1 MSAENS
7 ESEVVQASGVA
18 HGGGGS
24 LVVNAT
30 LRSTLTIQH
39 LTSAD
44 FFATQATDIED
55 KARADGVKFGDSVY
69 NQNAPRH
76 AAYVTGAIFVAVAY
90 LEAAINDLFA
100 LAADPMYKTDE
111 DYKNTIVGTLTP
123 ETRGRFADAWHGT
136 GSWKG
141 KALREETNALVKFK
155 HALKLARIQLSG
167 TETGGGTLHNKVD
180 CLIDFRSYLIHSQP
194 STTTYYSEEDRFSD
208 DDRSEKMVK
217 RLKESNVPENTLG
230 LDTRTVTAV
239 QTRYLS
245 AGCARWAV
253 RSSAG
258 YAQLFY
264 SRLGIT
270 AYNDRLTELAKKS

>member
-1 MSAENS
+1 MPAKNSAPEP
-7 ESEVVQASGVA
+7 VYGGGVA

-24 LVVNAT
+24 LVVNAS
-30 LRSTLTIQH
+30 LRASLTIHH

-44 FFATQATDIED
+44 FFATQATDIEG
-55 KARADGVKFGDSVY
+55 KARADGVTFGDSVY
-69 NQNAPRH
+69 NDVQPRH
-76 AAYVTGAIFVAVAY
+76 AAYVTGAVFAAVAF

-100 LAADPMYKTDE
+100 LTVDPMYKTDE
-111 DYKNTIVGTLTP
+111 DFKNTLVGTLTP
-123 ETRGRFADAWHGT
+123 ETRQSFADAWQGT
-136 GSWKG
+136 GSGKG
-141 KALREETNALVKFK
+141 KALAGETNALVKFK
-155 HALKLARIQLSG
+155 HALTLAGIRLSG

-208 DDRSEKMVK
+208 DDRSKKMVK
-217 RLKESNVPENTLG
+217 RLKGCNVPENTLG
-230 LDTRTVTAV
+230 LDTKTVTAV

-258 YAQLFY
+258 YARLFY

-270 AYNDRLTELAKKS
+270 AYNDRLTELAGKS